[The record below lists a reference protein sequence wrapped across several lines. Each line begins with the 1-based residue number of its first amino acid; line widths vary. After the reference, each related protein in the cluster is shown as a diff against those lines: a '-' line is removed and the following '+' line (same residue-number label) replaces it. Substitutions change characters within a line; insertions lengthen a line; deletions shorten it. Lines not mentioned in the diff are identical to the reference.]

1 MLRGIGVHRE
11 ETFGWGRQ
19 DDRLGNDGSHGTL
32 ASSLESE
39 TPVSAGRSG
48 ARDYFLAYARE
59 GRNENPPLLSEPR
72 RRLVAFQSGSRRRS
86 VKTAQVER
94 KTPTPA

>member
-32 ASSLESE
+32 ASSL
-39 TPVSAGRSG
+39 VSLDTGQCRPPGASGRLML
-48 ARDYFLAYARE
+48 LA
-59 GRNENPPLLSEPR
+59 
-72 RRLVAFQSGSRRRS
+72 
-86 VKTAQVER
+86 
-94 KTPTPA
+94 